1 MEAAMQ
7 TILSKL
13 DAPKKSTNLS
23 INSEL
28 LRLAKENHINLSQTL
43 EQRLAEMLREEQSRK
58 WLEENH
64 EAIDSYNSRIETG
77 GVFSDGLRRF

>member
-1 MEAAMQ
+1 MLAEPYNP
-7 TILSKL
+7 
-13 DAPKKSTNLS
+13 DAPKKPTNLS

-43 EQRLAEMLREEQSRK
+43 EQRLAEILREEQSRK

-64 EAIDSYNSRIETG
+64 DAIDTYNSRIETNG
-77 GVFSDGLRRF
+77 AFSDGLRRF

>member
-1 MEAAMQ
+1 MQ
-7 TILSKL
+7 SILSKR

-28 LRLAKENHINLSQTL
+28 LRLAKENQINLSQTL
-43 EQRLAEMLREEQSRK
+43 EQRLAEILREEQSRK

-64 EAIDSYNSRIETG
+64 DAIKAYNSRITAN

>member
-1 MEAAMQ
+1 MQ
-7 TILSKL
+7 ATLYKP

-64 EAIDSYNSRIETG
+64 EAIDAYNSRIESAG
-77 GVFSDGLRRF
+77 AFSDGLRRF

>member
-1 MEAAMQ
+1 MQ
-7 TILSKL
+7 ATLYKT

-64 EAIDSYNSRIETG
+64 EAIDAYNSRIGTAG
-77 GVFSDGLRRF
+77 AFSDGLRRF

>member
-1 MEAAMQ
+1 MQ
-7 TILSKL
+7 AILARP

-64 EAIDSYNSRIETG
+64 DAIEAYNSRIATAG
-77 GVFSDGLRRF
+77 AFSDGLRCF

>member
-1 MEAAMQ
+1 MQ
-7 TILSKL
+7 AILSKI

-28 LRLAKENHINLSQTL
+28 LRLAKEHHINLSQTL

-64 EAIDSYNSRIETG
+64 EAIDAYNSRIETNG
-77 GVFSDGLRRF
+77 AFSDGLRRF

>member
-1 MEAAMQ
+1 MRA
-7 TILSKL
+7 ILSNI

-28 LRLAKENHINLSQTL
+28 LRLARENHINLSQTL
-43 EQRLAEMLREEQSRK
+43 EQRLAEILREEQSRK

-64 EAIDSYNSRIETG
+64 DAIKAYNSRIETNG
-77 GVFSDGLRRF
+77 AFSDGLRRF